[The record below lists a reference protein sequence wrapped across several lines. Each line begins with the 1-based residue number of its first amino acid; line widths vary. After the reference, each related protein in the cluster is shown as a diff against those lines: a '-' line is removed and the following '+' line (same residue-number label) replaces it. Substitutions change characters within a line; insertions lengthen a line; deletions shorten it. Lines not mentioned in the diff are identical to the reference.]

1 MSLEDLDR
9 LLALRVE
16 DAQLAAQLAQP
27 LGVQEL
33 CELAAARGLE
43 VGEADIL
50 SAQQREES
58 RLSQQQLQERVA
70 QEARRLRHFIQG

>member
-9 LLALRVE
+9 LLALRGE

-33 CELAAARGLE
+33 SELAAARGLE
-43 VGEADIL
+43 VGEADVFA
-50 SAQQREES
+50 AQQREES